1 VDEPENRDGGDTREG
16 RGAREAGGAGDAG
29 RTGDADHAG
38 DAGDAGDAGELAKV
52 RAEQLTEARAL
63 VETLAALSGLR
74 TLPGVTLHAEPL
86 PLTALGQSVDTLS
99 RAVHLP
105 GPLRLEVLARLVKA
119 RLTSSQNLAHVDV
132 DSVARSLVKTER
144 RADGHNVAAEL
155 TNALESWTVGTEPLG
170 RLTVADLEDHD
181 HLAWQLSEDI
191 ACSAL
196 TVRPGCGAAS
206 TSVRGVEAVSIVTEL
221 LTCKPFHEFW
231 DIVNP
236 LRWPDCWLESLF
248 FKAMD
253 PQAPPPAV
261 PTPAPD
267 PGALPPQPGGWQ
279 QTLLETVDFGFTIP
293 GNTSQYLKTQLDFLF
308 FWNEPVDGVM
318 GGAGNHP
325 SVGFAPAPPPPPGLA
340 TGPATAAPATPVITR
355 SPAGAGG
362 CTYDLKRSVGNRIL
376 VDQGFLLVEDLPGY
390 DYRRY
395 RTQKEIRFAFGE
407 PPGSVCSFWSLATGM
422 IMQGC

>member
-1 VDEPENRDGGDTREG
+1 MLDAPLRRVKGGVRVDEPENRDG
-16 RGAREAGGAGDAG
+16 DA
-29 RTGDADHAG
+29 
-38 DAGDAGDAGELAKV
+38 LAKV
-52 RAEQLTEARAL
+52 RAEQLAEARVL

-74 TLPGVTLHAEPL
+74 TLPGVTPHSEPRPL
-86 PLTALGQSVDTLS
+86 PGLDQSVDALS

-105 GPLRLEVLARLVKA
+105 GPLRLEALARLVKA

-132 DSVARSLVKTER
+132 DSVARSLVKPEG
-144 RADGHNVAAEL
+144 RAVNRNVAAEL
-155 TNALESWTVGTEPLG
+155 TRALASWTMGTEPLG

-181 HLAWQLSEDI
+181 HLAWQLSDDI

-221 LTCKPFHEFW
+221 LTCKRFDDFW

-236 LRWPDCWLESLF
+236 LRWPHCWLESLF

-253 PQAPPPAV
+253 PLAPPPAM

-293 GNTSQYLKTQLDFLF
+293 GDTSQYLETQLDFLF
-308 FWNEPVDGVM
+308 FWNEPVGGAK
-318 GGAGNHP
+318 GGAGNQP
-325 SVGFAPAPPPPPGLA
+325 SVAFAPAPPPTGL
-340 TGPATAAPATPVITR
+340 ATAAPGAPVITR
-355 SPAGAGG
+355 SPAGAAG
-362 CTYDLKRSVGNRIL
+362 CTYDLKHSIGNRIL

-395 RTQKEIRFAFGE
+395 RTQKEIRFSFGE